1 MDNLTKSLLQDAID
15 IATRRNCTMVL
26 ESIIYRDGYG
36 EWRFEEIAD
45 VQGPDAIPTAQI
57 DVTTDGFSTR
67 QVPYDEARRI
77 WAGDSDDRDWEERRP
92 GLQLFVMEIAVPHE
106 NQE

>member
-1 MDNLTKSLLQDAID
+1 MDTLAKSLLQDAIS
-15 IATRRNCTMVL
+15 IASRRNSTMVL
-26 ESIIYRDGYG
+26 ELYPISTGQIAVTPDGS
-36 EWRFEEIAD
+36 
-45 VQGPDAIPTAQI
+45 
-57 DVTTDGFSTR
+57 STR

-77 WAGDSDDRDWEERRP
+77 SAGDSDDRDWEERRP